1 MTNAVNNLIDAKQ
14 LKADVSFDATN
25 LDDMWASQAA
35 LYVRYGVIA
44 ARADHQAATFK
55 NRLGV
60 IEAEL
65 GKEAREELPKMGQK
79 VTEGTVKEYVASH
92 DRMVQ
97 ANDSYNKAVLIQNL
111 AKTALEA
118 LRQRRD
124 MIVQASKHHLEQ
136 MVMRESFKGG
146 SAPAAREEQRK
157 VMIDSLRER
166 QARSQSVEPET
177 TAD

>member
-1 MTNAVNNLIDAKQ
+1 MSTVQNLIDAKQ
-14 LKADVSFDATN
+14 LKADVSFDATD
-25 LDDMWASQAA
+25 LDAMWANQAG

-55 NRLGV
+55 NRLGI

-65 GKEAREELPKMGQK
+65 GREAREELPKMGQK
-79 VTEGTVKEYVASH
+79 VTEGTVKEYVSSH
-92 DRMVQ
+92 ERMAQ
-97 ANDSYNKAVLIQNL
+97 AHDSYNKAVLIQNL

-146 SAPAAREEQRK
+146 SAPAAREGQRDQM
-157 VMIDSLRER
+157 VQALRDR
-166 QARSQSVEPET
+166 QMRQQAESEEAVAE
-177 TAD
+177 

>member
-1 MTNAVNNLIDAKQ
+1 MSKVQNLLDPKQ
-14 LKADVSFDATN
+14 LKADVGFDATN
-25 LDDMWASQAA
+25 LDSMWATQAA

-44 ARADHQAATFK
+44 ARAEHQAASFK

-65 GKEAREELPKMGQK
+65 GKEARDELPKSGQK

-92 DRMVQ
+92 PRMAE
-97 ANDSYNKAVLIQNL
+97 ANEHYNKAVLINNL

-136 MVMRESFKGG
+136 MVMRDSFKGG
-146 SAPAAREEQRK
+146 SAPAAREEHRSQ
-157 VMIDSLRER
+157 MIDALRAR
-166 QARSQSVEPET
+166 QSRTAVDEPDAVAE
-177 TAD
+177 

>member
-1 MTNAVNNLIDAKQ
+1 MSTVQNLIDAKQ
-14 LKADVSFDATN
+14 LKADVSFDATD
-25 LDDMWASQAA
+25 LDAMWATQAG

-65 GKEAREELPKMGQK
+65 GREAREELPKIGQK

-92 DRMVQ
+92 ERMTQ
-97 ANDSYNKAVLIQNL
+97 AHDSYNKAVLIQNL

-146 SAPAAREEQRK
+146 GAPAAREEQRNLM
-157 VMIDSLRER
+157 VESLRSRQER
-166 QARSQSVEPET
+166 QQESAEDVAAE
-177 TAD
+177 

>member
-1 MTNAVNNLIDAKQ
+1 MSTTSVQKLLDAQQLAKDVAFNADDLDA
-14 LKADVSFDATN
+14 
-25 LDDMWASQAA
+25 MWSSQAG

-44 ARADHQAATFK
+44 ARAEHQASAFK
-55 NRLGV
+55 NRLGI

-65 GKEAREELPKMGQK
+65 GKEAREEIPKLGQK
-79 VTEGTVKEYVASH
+79 VTEGTVKEYVGSH
-92 DRMVQ
+92 ARMIK
-97 ANDSYNKAVLIQNL
+97 AHEDYNKAVLINNL

-146 SAPAAREEQRK
+146 SAPAAREAQRDQM
-157 VMIDSLRER
+157 VEALRG
-166 QARSQSVEPET
+166 QAQRT
-177 TAD
+177 TS

>member
-1 MTNAVNNLIDAKQ
+1 MSNEVKNLLDPKQ
-14 LKADVSFDATN
+14 LKADVAFDATN
-25 LDDMWASQAA
+25 LDDMWATQSA

-44 ARADHQAATFK
+44 ARAEHQASTFK
-55 NRLGV
+55 NRLSV

-65 GKEAREELPKMGQK
+65 GKEAREELPQLGQK

-92 DRMVQ
+92 PRMAE
-97 ANDSYNKAVLIQNL
+97 ANENYNKAVLIQNL

-146 SAPAAREEQRK
+146 SAPAAREEQRNQ
-157 VMIDSLRER
+157 MIDALRARQER
-166 QARSQSVEPET
+166 ARSDEQEVAT
-177 TAD
+177 G